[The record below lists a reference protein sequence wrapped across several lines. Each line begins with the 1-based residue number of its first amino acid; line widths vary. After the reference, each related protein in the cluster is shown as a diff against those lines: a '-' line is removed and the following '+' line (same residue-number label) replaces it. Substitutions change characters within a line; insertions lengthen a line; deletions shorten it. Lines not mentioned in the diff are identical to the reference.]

1 MSKVQYI
8 PCLFC
13 KSTVEINIDW
23 AIRNGRVF
31 CGSCCKSFDIRVGE
45 EEDETPEPPKKDV
58 PVEKVED
65 TKEKFDKAVEE
76 HFESITDTN
85 DDYWDT
91 F

>member
-8 PCLFC
+8 SCPFC
-13 KSTVEINIDW
+13 KSTVEIDISW

-45 EEDETPEPPKKDV
+45 ETDDDPPKREESVK
-58 PVEKVED
+58 EATIE
-65 TKEKFDKAVEE
+65 EKFDEGVKEILDE
-76 HFESITDTN
+76 DDDN
-85 DDYWDT
+85 DYSW

>member
-1 MSKVQYI
+1 MSKIQYI
-8 PCLFC
+8 PCPFC
-13 KSTVEINIDW
+13 KSTVEINISW

-45 EEDETPEPPKKDV
+45 ETEDEPPKKEA
-58 PVEKVED
+58 PVES

-76 HFESITDTN
+76 ILEEDN
-85 DDYWDT
+85 NDYWDT

>member
-8 PCLFC
+8 SCPFC

-31 CGSCCKSFDIRVGE
+31 CGNCCKSFDIRVGE
-45 EEDETPEPPKKDV
+45 ETEDEPPKKE
-58 PVEKVED
+58 EKVEEN
-65 TKEKFDKAVEE
+65 TKETIDKPVEE
-76 HFESITDTN
+76 PVENISDTN

>member
-8 PCLFC
+8 SCPFC
-13 KSTVEINIDW
+13 KSTVEIDISW

-45 EEDETPEPPKKDV
+45 ETDDEPPKKEI
-58 PVEKVED
+58 PPEPTIE
-65 TKEKFDKAVEE
+65 EKFDKGIKEILDE
-76 HFESITDTN
+76 DDDNDSI
-85 DDYWDT
+85 W